1 MGSPLRQLRVYSGR
15 PTNPGAMAVQGGG
28 EVAVGERSGGTALSV
43 TYASYHMEML
53 LCRSTLEAV
62 AGGPIA
68 WLQHEPDEGRRLWR
82 AQGFDNTL
90 FPGGTMPFKAV
101 LTRPDGEVV
110 HNVAAKY
117 YALAHRKEFVE
128 GPPVA
133 LVSISVPPDTFYRV
147 LLKGHVVVRSDQLT
161 VGFRKPLTSEYF
173 PGILGP
179 EVHMLE
185 GSLGTVVF
193 FKGRALLNSR
203 DSF

>member
-1 MGSPLRQLRVYSGR
+1 
-15 PTNPGAMAVQGGG
+15 MA
-28 EVAVGERSGGTALSV
+28 GERNGGTALSV
-43 TYASYHMEML
+43 TYASYQMEMFL
-53 LCRSTLEAV
+53 SQSSLAAV
-62 AGGPIA
+62 MGEPVA
-68 WLQHEPDEGRRLWR
+68 WLQDESDEMMRQWR

-101 LTRPDGEVV
+101 LTRPDGKVV

-133 LVSISVPPDTFYRV
+133 LVSISVPPDTFFRA

-185 GSLGTVVF
+185 GPLGRVVLSKGQAF
-193 FKGRALLNSR
+193 FEQS
-203 DSF
+203 